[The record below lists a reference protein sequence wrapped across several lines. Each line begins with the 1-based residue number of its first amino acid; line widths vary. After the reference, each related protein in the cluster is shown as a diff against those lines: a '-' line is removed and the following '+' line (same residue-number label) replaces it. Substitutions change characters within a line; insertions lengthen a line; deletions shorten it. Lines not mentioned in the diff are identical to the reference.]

1 MIYKWYIDCPSFFG
15 LPNWWNVARGMH
27 QERLPGGLYLGRLVE
42 AWENWIPSIGFT
54 KKNRRKPY
62 KKPVGGPCFPVDS
75 VNPLIMIP
83 VAPRK
88 YSTCSVTCGPG
99 TKSRNRG
106 FQQVRVTRTRIVGWY
121 SDRYTCFFE
130 WQWLDGFRRYEYGMN
145 RIEKILRWKIFTE
158 IYKISI

>member
-1 MIYKWYIDCPSFFG
+1 MIYRLSIFFRFAKSVKCCPRNAPRTTARWTVFG
-15 LPNWWNVARGMH
+15 QTGRS
-27 QERLPGGLYLGRLVE
+27 LGELDSQH
-42 AWENWIPSIGFT
+42 WFH